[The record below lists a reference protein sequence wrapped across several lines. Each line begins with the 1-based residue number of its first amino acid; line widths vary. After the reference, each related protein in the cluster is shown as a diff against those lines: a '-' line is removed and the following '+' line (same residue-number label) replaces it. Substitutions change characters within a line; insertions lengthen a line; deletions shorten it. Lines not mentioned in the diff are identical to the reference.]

1 MIIENLRG
9 RKYLTEKGT
18 IVSTADKKK
27 FDASNGNSVLLTMLR
42 SQQDQYQLIQ
52 ETGQENHSVKV
63 LHLNLFL
70 ESYQPR
76 DCYFETILKVA

>member
-1 MIIENLRG
+1 M
-9 RKYLTEKGT
+9 TEKGT

-27 FDASNGNSVLLTMLR
+27 FDASNSATVLLTLLR
-42 SQQDQYQLIQ
+42 SQQDQYTLIQ

-70 ESYQPR
+70 ESYQSR
-76 DCYFETILKVA
+76 DCYFDTILKVAFF